1 MRIPFIVLGLLL
13 VTTVFANDSTRV
25 FIGELFEHNLGDN
38 FTVASGKNNRPL
50 PSWLMIRDQILT
62 GIPTENDVGKH
73 TVMITS
79 RRRKPTY
86 LYLNVE
92 EEVISPCGTINN
104 TFWMETYH
112 EQEATLANRIETALA
127 MNELEL
133 DPNVKTVRVYSY
145 NFSLINRNL
154 EEIGQ
159 EAVNGN
165 YMAIWRVACEDFDE
179 AVNYMDEF
187 VDREDVDYD
196 SLKLAKGFFKKGV
209 APTPTP
215 EPVEEDETTTE
226 YLRTTTELIRT
237 TRRVFNDNKPI
248 LLNRLPSFVCTRGE
262 ICELRV
268 PAETFK
274 DAEDGDTFKMKLTV
288 LALDNAEV
296 WMINEANKGLI
307 GIPMRTGEFNYRLEA
322 RDKAG
327 QLASAPFQINVKPAL
342 PTNHRVELEMDMPTP
357 QQMATNP
364 AKRNLLMR
372 ALARSLKAPINTFT
386 IQEIGSKNNKTMV
399 AFSNNSIPYKVC
411 DEVALDAMAS
421 KMIMKQKMRTKT
433 EFVKTMGNQ
442 FYVRRATMIRHGNC
456 DETVEIST
464 TAPTI
469 QSMQEADSQLLLIC
483 ILLFLLL
490 AIAVAIIIY
499 CACIKKSGKKKSP
512 STEYVSKGLPV
523 VFPDEVEENDPTNAG
538 TPMLAREERPPLK
551 VSQHEN
557 PLYKP
562 PPPIASNSPRLGH
575 ASSSS
580 NQRLQSPFIPP

>member
-1 MRIPFIVLGLLL
+1 MRLPSIALLVLL
-13 VTTVFANDSTRV
+13 VTTALADTRV
-25 FIGELFEHNLGDN
+25 YIGELFEHNLGDN
-38 FTVASGKNNRPL
+38 FTIATGKNSRTL

-62 GIPTENDVGKH
+62 GIPTEYDVGRH
-73 TVMITS
+73 TVVITS
-79 RRRKPTY
+79 RGRKPVY
-86 LYLNVE
+86 LTINVE
-92 EEVISPCGTINN
+92 EETVAPCGTNN

-112 EQEATLANRIETALA
+112 EQNATLSNRIETALA

-133 DPNVKTVRVYSY
+133 DPKVKTVRVYSY
-145 NFSLINRNL
+145 NFSLVNRDLEQINQ
-154 EEIGQ
+154 EEVHGQ
-159 EAVNGN
+159 
-165 YMAIWRVACEDFDE
+165 YMAIWKVACEDLDE
-179 AVNYMDEF
+179 ATNYMDDFLE
-187 VDREDVDYD
+187 REDVDYD
-196 SLKLAKGFFKKGV
+196 YLKLAKGFFKSGV
-209 APTPTP
+209 APKPTTEKP
-215 EPVEEDETTTE
+215 EEEEAKTTTVE

-237 TRRVFNDNKPI
+237 TRRITDNKPI
-248 LLNRLPSFVCTRGE
+248 LLNRLPSFICTRGE
-262 ICELRV
+262 LCELRV

-296 WMINEANKGLI
+296 WMINESNKGLI

-327 QLASAPFQINVKPAL
+327 QLASAPFQVNVKPAL
-342 PTNHRVELEMDMPTP
+342 PTNHRIELEMDMPTP
-357 QQMATNP
+357 QQMTTNP
-364 AKRNLLMR
+364 SKRNLLVR
-372 ALARSLKAPINTFT
+372 ALARSLKAPVHSFT

-399 AFSNNSIPYKVC
+399 AFSNNTIPYKVC
-411 DEVALDAMAS
+411 DEVALDNMAS

-442 FYVRRATMIRHGNC
+442 FYVRRATLVRHGNC
-456 DETVEIST
+456 DETIEIST

-469 QSMQEADSQLLLIC
+469 QSMQEADSQLMLIC

-490 AIAVAIIIY
+490 VIAVVIIVY
-499 CACIKKSGKKKSP
+499 CACVKKNGKKKAT

-523 VFPDEVEENDPTNAG
+523 VFPDEVEENDPTHAG

-580 NQRLQSPFIPP
+580 NQKLPSPFIPP

>member
-1 MRIPFIVLGLLL
+1 MRLPFIALALFL
-13 VTTVFANDSTRV
+13 VTTAYADEARV

-38 FTVASGKNNRPL
+38 LTVATGKNNRSL
-50 PSWLMIRDQILT
+50 PSWLMIRDQTLT

-73 TVMITS
+73 TVVIKS
-79 RRRKPTY
+79 RGRKPTY

-92 EEVISPCGTINN
+92 EEVINPCGTNN

-112 EQEATLANRIETALA
+112 EQNATLVNRIETALA

-133 DPNVKTVRVYSY
+133 DPAVKTVRIYSY
-145 NFSLINRNL
+145 DFSLVNRNL
-154 EEIGQ
+154 EEISQEDVHGQ
-159 EAVNGN
+159 
-165 YMAIWRVACEDFDE
+165 YMAIWKVACEDIED
-179 AVNYMDEF
+179 ALNYMDDF
-187 VDREDVDYD
+187 VEREDVDYD
-196 SLKLAKGFFKKGV
+196 SIKLAKGFFKPGV

-215 EPVEEDETTTE
+215 EPEEQDKTSVE

-237 TRRVFNDNKPI
+237 TRKIADNKPI
-248 LLNRLPSFVCTRGE
+248 LLNRLPSFACTRGE

-274 DAEDGDTFKMKLTV
+274 DAEDGDTFKMKLSV

-296 WMINEANKGLI
+296 WMINESNKGLI

-327 QLASAPFQINVKPAL
+327 QLASAPFQVNVKPAL
-342 PTNHRVELEMDMPTP
+342 PTNHRIELEMDMPTP

-364 AKRNLLMR
+364 SKRNLLMR

-399 AFSNNSIPYKVC
+399 AFSNNTIPYKVC
-411 DEVALDAMAS
+411 DEIALDAMAS

-456 DETVEIST
+456 DESVEIST

-490 AIAVAIIIY
+490 VIAVAIIVY

-523 VFPDEVEENDPTNAG
+523 VFPDEVEENDPTHAG

>member
-1 MRIPFIVLGLLL
+1 MRLPSIALL
-13 VTTVFANDSTRV
+13 VLVVTTAFADTRV

-38 FTVASGKNNRPL
+38 YTVAHGKNNRPL
-50 PSWLMIRDQILT
+50 PSWLMIRDQTLT
-62 GIPTENDVGKH
+62 GIPTEFDVGRH
-73 TVMITS
+73 TVVITA
-79 RRRKPTY
+79 RGRKPVY
-86 LYLNVE
+86 LYINVE
-92 EEVISPCGTINN
+92 EETVAPCGTNN
-104 TFWMETYH
+104 TYWMETYH
-112 EQEATLANRIETALA
+112 EQNATLANRIETALA

-133 DPNVKTVRVYSY
+133 DHMKTVRVYSY
-145 NFSLINRNL
+145 NFSLINRDL
-154 EEIGQ
+154 EEINQ
-159 EAVNGN
+159 EAVHGQ

-179 AVNYMDEF
+179 ALTYMDEF

-196 SLKLAKGFFKKGV
+196 SIKIAKGFFKSGV
-209 APTPTP
+209 APKPTQSP
-215 EPVEEDETTTE
+215 DENDTTTVE

-237 TRRVFNDNKPI
+237 TRRITDNKPI
-248 LLNRLPSFVCTRGE
+248 LLNRLPSFICTRGE
-262 ICELRV
+262 LCELRV

-274 DAEDGDTFKMKLTV
+274 DAEDGDTFKMKLSV

-296 WMINEANKGLI
+296 WMINESNKGLI

-327 QLASAPFQINVKPAL
+327 QLASAPFQVNVKPAL
-342 PTNHRVELEMDMPTP
+342 PTNHRIELEMDMPTP

-364 AKRNLLMR
+364 SKRNLLMR
-372 ALARSLKAPINTFT
+372 ALARSLKAPVHSFT

-399 AFSNNSIPYKVC
+399 AFSNNTIPYKVC

-442 FYVRRATMIRHGNC
+442 FYVRRASMVRHGNC

-469 QSMQEADSQLLLIC
+469 QSMQEADSQLMLIC

-490 AIAVAIIIY
+490 VIAVVIIVY
-499 CACIKKSGKKKSP
+499 CACVKKNGKKKST

-523 VFPDEVEENDPTNAG
+523 VFPDEVEENDPTHAG

-580 NQRLQSPFIPP
+580 NQKLPSPFIPP

>member
-1 MRIPFIVLGLLL
+1 MRIPFIALALLL
-13 VTTVFANDSTRV
+13 VTTAYAEDVRV
-25 FIGELFEHNLGDN
+25 FIGELFEYNLGDIR
-38 FTVASGKNNRPL
+38 TTASGNNKQPL
-50 PSWLMIRDQILT
+50 PSWLMVRDQTLT
-62 GIPTENDVGKH
+62 GIPTEYDVGTH
-73 TVMITS
+73 TVVINAS
-79 RRRKPTY
+79 GRKPLY
-86 LYLNVE
+86 LNLNVE
-92 EEVISPCGTINN
+92 EEVISPCGNNN

-112 EQEATLANRIETALA
+112 DENATLENRIETALS

-133 DPNVKTVRVYSY
+133 EPRARTVRIYSY

-154 EEIGQ
+154 EEISQ
-159 EAVNGN
+159 EAVHGQ
-165 YMAIWRVACEDFDE
+165 YMAMWKVACEDLE
-179 AVNYMDEF
+179 QALTYMDEL
-187 VDREDVDYD
+187 VDRDDVDYD
-196 SLKLAKGFFKKGV
+196 YVKLAKGFFKPGV

-215 EPVEEDETTTE
+215 KPEEQNKTSVE

-237 TRRVFNDNKPI
+237 TRRIADNKPI

-262 ICELRV
+262 MCELRV

-274 DAEDGDTFKMKLTV
+274 DAEDGDTFKMKLSV

-296 WMINEANKGLI
+296 WMINESNKGLI

-327 QLASAPFQINVKPAL
+327 QLASAPFQVNVKPAL
-342 PTNHRVELEMDMPTP
+342 PTNHRIELEMDMPTP

-364 AKRNLLMR
+364 SKRNLLMR
-372 ALARSLKAPINTFT
+372 ALARSLKAPVNTFT

-399 AFSNNSIPYKVC
+399 AFSNNTIPYKVC

-456 DETVEIST
+456 DESVEIST

-490 AIAVAIIIY
+490 VIAVAIIVY

>member
-1 MRIPFIVLGLLL
+1 MRLPFLALALL
-13 VTTVFANDSTRV
+13 VTTAFTDTRV

-62 GIPTENDVGKH
+62 GIPTENDVGRH
-73 TVMITS
+73 TVVITS
-79 RRRKPTY
+79 RGRKPVY

-92 EEVISPCGTINN
+92 EEVISPCGTVNN

-112 EQEATLANRIETALA
+112 EQNATLSNRIETALA

-133 DPNVKTVRVYSY
+133 DPEVKTVRVYSY

-154 EEIGQ
+154 EEISQ
-159 EAVNGN
+159 EAVRGQ
-165 YMAIWRVACEDFDE
+165 YMAIWKVACEDFDD
-179 AVNYMDEF
+179 ALNYMDDF

-196 SLKLAKGFFKKGV
+196 SIKLAKGFFKPGV
-209 APTPTP
+209 APQPTP
-215 EPVEEDETTTE
+215 EPLEETTTQA
-226 YLRTTTELIRT
+226 YIKTTTEVVRT
-237 TRRVFNDNKPI
+237 TRKIADNKPI

-262 ICELRV
+262 MCELRV

-274 DAEDGDTFKMKLTV
+274 DAEDGDTFKMKLSV

-296 WMINEANKGLI
+296 WMINESNKGLI

-322 RDKAG
+322 RDKVG
-327 QLASAPFQINVKPAL
+327 QLASAPFQVNVKPAL

-364 AKRNLLMR
+364 SKRNLLIR
-372 ALARSLKAPINTFT
+372 ALARSLKSPVHSFT

-399 AFSNNSIPYKVC
+399 AFSNNTIPYKVC
-411 DEVALDAMAS
+411 DEEAVDAMAS

-469 QSMQEADSQLLLIC
+469 QSMQEADSQLMLIC

-490 AIAVAIIIY
+490 VVAVAIIIY
-499 CACIKKSGKKKSP
+499 CACIKKSGKKKST

-523 VFPDEVEENDPTNAG
+523 VFPDEVEENDPTHAG

-580 NQRLQSPFIPP
+580 NQKLQSPFIPP